1 MNVSIRLKLTTVIAA
16 AVLFGIGAAS
26 GPLLGV
32 PAAVQVALL
41 VAGSI
46 GLIVLGL
53 LLSRDV
59 GRAIRAVGQ
68 ETRRVAEGIA
78 QGALDV
84 RVDTGAAPPEFRGLL
99 GATNEAADA
108 FAHLIRVAIDWTVT
122 FASGVVPDPIPERYQ
137 GDFQE
142 AVKQMNAFTAM
153 IRMRNADLAAVFEA
167 AAKGNLSNR
176 ADTSRYSGYNGK
188 MLENVNKLLDDL
200 TNPVRDAVRVLEAIA
215 ARDLRARMEGRHVG
229 DHARTQQA
237 LNGAAG
243 ALHQAIGQVA
253 AAAAKVSGAAAE
265 IASASQQVADGAEKQ
280 AVTAE
285 QATGYLNAMADT
297 TRKAVES
304 ASAADGLARKAR
316 ASASAGTEAVEE
328 MGSAMAKIRASA
340 EGTSQIIR
348 DINDI
353 AFQTNLLALNA
364 AVEAAR
370 AGEAGRGFAVVA
382 EEVRNLALR
391 SKQAAQKTESLIRES
406 VKQTGD
412 GEATSRAVAEKLSE
426 ILSAVG
432 EVSDIVSQIATAA
445 RAQLSD
451 VDKVHAAVQQVDSV
465 IQASAVHASRSAA
478 AADELAGEAQE
489 LGTMAGSFQLEGDAA
504 PAPARPGAAPR
515 LALARA

>member
-1 MNVSIRLKLTTVIAA
+1 MNVSIRFKLTTVIAA

-32 PAAVQVALL
+32 PAALQVVLL
-41 VAGSI
+41 VSGSI
-46 GLIVLGL
+46 GLAALGL
-53 LLSRDV
+53 LLTRDV
-59 GRAIRAVGQ
+59 GLAIRAVEG
-68 ETRRVAEGIA
+68 EPRRVAEAITR
-78 QGALDV
+78 GALDV
-84 RVDTGAAPPEFRGLL
+84 RVDTAAAPPEFRGLL
-99 GATNEAADA
+99 AATNEAADA
-108 FAHLIRVAIDWTVT
+108 FARLIRVAIDWTVV
-122 FASGVVPDPIPERYQ
+122 FASGVVPEPIPEQYQ

-142 AVKQMNAFTAM
+142 AVKQMNSFTAM

-167 AAKGNLSNR
+167 AAQGKLGNR

-200 TNPVRDAVRVLEAIA
+200 TNPVREAVRVLEAIA

-243 ALHQAIGQVA
+243 ALHRAIGQVA
-253 AAAAKVSGAAAE
+253 AAAAKVAEAAGE

-280 AVTAE
+280 AVTVE
-285 QATGYLNAMADT
+285 EATSHLNAMGST

-304 ASAADGLARKAR
+304 ASAADGLARRAR
-316 ASASAGTEAVEE
+316 DSASAGSRAVDA
-328 MGSAMAKIRASA
+328 MGGAMAKIRASA

-348 DINDI
+348 DINEI

-382 EEVRNLALR
+382 GEVRNLAMR

-412 GEATSRAVAEKLSE
+412 GEATSRAVAERLSE

-432 EVSDIVSQIATAA
+432 EVSDIVSEIASAA
-445 RAQLSD
+445 RAQMAV
-451 VDKVHAAVQQVDSV
+451 VDKAHAAVQQVD
-465 IQASAVHASRSAA
+465 AVVQQTAAHASRSAA
-478 AADELAGEAQE
+478 AADELGAEAAE
-489 LGTMAGSFQLEGDAA
+489 LGSMAATFELGNGAPPQLAA
-504 PAPARPGAAPR
+504 DGAAPPR
-515 LALARA
+515 ALALA

>member
-1 MNVSIRLKLTTVIAA
+1 MNVSIRFKLVTVIAA

-32 PAAVQVALL
+32 PVGVQVALL
-41 VAGSI
+41 LAGSVA
-46 GLIVLGL
+46 LVVLGL

-59 GRAIRAVGQ
+59 GLAIRAVES
-68 ETRRVAEGIA
+68 ETRRVAEAIA
-78 QGALDV
+78 RGALDV
-84 RVDTGAAPPEFRGLL
+84 RVDTAAAPPEFRSLL
-99 GATNEAADA
+99 AATNESTDA
-108 FAHLIRVAIDWTVT
+108 FARLIRVAIDWTVV
-122 FASGVVPDPIPERYQ
+122 FASGVVPEPIPERYQ

-167 AAKGNLSNR
+167 AAKGQLAMR

-188 MLENVNKLLDDL
+188 MLDNVNKLLDDL

-253 AAAAKVSGAAAE
+253 AAAAKVSEAAGE
-265 IASASQQVADGAEKQ
+265 IASASQKVSEGAEKQ
-280 AVTAE
+280 AVTVE
-285 QATGYLNAMADT
+285 EATSHLNAMGST

-304 ASAADGLARKAR
+304 ATAADGLARRAR
-316 ASASAGTEAVEE
+316 DSASAGSEAVDA
-328 MGSAMAKIRASA
+328 MGDAMAKIRASA

-412 GEATSRAVAEKLSE
+412 GEATSRAVAAKLSE

-432 EVSDIVSQIATAA
+432 EVSDIVSQIASAA

-451 VDKVHAAVQQVDSV
+451 VDKVHAAVRQVDSV
-465 IQASAVHASRSAA
+465 IQASAAHASRSAA
-478 AADELAGEAQE
+478 AADELTSEADE
-489 LGTMAGSFQLEGDAA
+489 LGSMAASFRLGEGAA
-504 PAPARPGAAPR
+504 PARLSAGAPHPA
-515 LALARA
+515 ALARA

>member
-1 MNVSIRLKLTTVIAA
+1 MSVSIRFKLTTVIAA

-32 PAAVQVALL
+32 AVGVQVALL
-41 VAGSI
+41 VAGSV
-46 GLIVLGL
+46 GLVALGL

-59 GRAIRAVGQ
+59 GLAIRAVES
-68 ETRRVAEGIA
+68 ETRRVAEATSRGE
-78 QGALDV
+78 LDL
-84 RVDTGAAPPEFRGLL
+84 RVDTAVAPLEFRGLL
-99 GATNEAADA
+99 AATNESADA
-108 FAHLIRVAIDWTVT
+108 FARLVRVAIDWTVV
-122 FASGVVPDPIPERYQ
+122 FASGVVPEPIPEAYQ

-142 AVKQMNAFTAM
+142 AVKQMNAFTGM

-167 AAKGNLSNR
+167 AAQGKLAMR

-200 TNPVRDAVRVLEAIA
+200 SNPVRDAVRVLEAIA
-215 ARDLRARMEGRHVG
+215 ARDLRARMGGRHVG

-253 AAAAKVSGAAAE
+253 AAAAKVSAAAGE
-265 IASASQQVADGAEKQ
+265 IASASQEVAGGAEKQ
-280 AVTAE
+280 ASTVE
-285 QATGYLNAMADT
+285 EATRHLDAMGAT
-297 TRKAVES
+297 TRRAVES
-304 ASAADGLARKAR
+304 ATAADGLARRAR
-316 ASASAGTEAVEE
+316 DSASAGAAAVDA

-382 EEVRNLALR
+382 EEVRSLALR

-412 GEATSRAVAEKLSE
+412 GEATSRAVAQKLGE

-432 EVSDIVSQIATAA
+432 EVSDIVSRIASAA

-451 VDKVHAAVQQVDSV
+451 VDQVHAAVREVDAV
-465 IQASAVHASRSAA
+465 IQSSAAHASRSAA
-478 AADELAGEAQE
+478 AAAELTGEAEE
-489 LGTMAGSFQLEGDAA
+489 LGSMAASFRLGEGETPVR
-504 PAPARPGAAPR
+504 PAGAGPR
-515 LALARA
+515 LATVARA